1 MERLF
6 QAYLEHLRVH
16 GYSISSSHH
25 ARTVLP
31 RLFDHLRNE
40 GVEDVRAAREADLLS
55 FLRRTSERR
64 SARSGEPLTAWT
76 VFAHLTCVRAF
87 FAFLEKKGLILANPA
102 RELVLRKPERLPRA
116 LGEEEARRLMGAPP
130 HWGATGQ
137 RDRAILEV
145 LYGTGIR
152 VGECTR
158 LDLQDVDL
166 SEGRLLVR
174 NGKGRKDRVVPLVG
188 QALMA
193 LARYLREVRLALVR
207 DPKEPAVFL
216 SAIGTRLSSLVVARQ
231 VRQYG
236 KALGLRA
243 SPHVLRHSC
252 ATHLLRHGAD
262 VREIQQ
268 LLGHRALE
276 TTALYTKVDV
286 TNLREVIAR
295 AHPRERP
302 SRRRHTRGRRI
313 RAPRDSDSCGT
324 T

>member
-1 MERLF
+1 MERLLA
-6 QAYLEHLRVH
+6 AYLEHLRVH
-16 GYSISSSHH
+16 GYSPATALH
-25 ARTVLP
+25 ARGILP
-31 RLFDHLRNE
+31 RLFDHLRSE
-40 GVEDVRAAREADLLS
+40 GVSDVRAAREAELVS

-64 SARSGEPLTAWT
+64 SARSGEPLTEWT

-102 RELVLRKPERLPRA
+102 RELVLAKPQRLPRA

-130 HWGATGQ
+130 HWGASGR

-152 VGECTR
+152 LGECVR

-166 SEGRLLVR
+166 GEGRLLVR

-188 QALMA
+188 QAAAA
-193 LARYLREVRLALVR
+193 LAFYLREARDALVR
-207 DPKEPAVFL
+207 DPKQQAVFL
-216 SAIGTRLSSLVVARQ
+216 SAIGTRLSSVSLQRQ
-231 VRQYG
+231 VCHYA
-236 KALGLRA
+236 KVLGLRA

-262 VREIQQ
+262 VREIQL

-276 TTALYTKVDV
+276 TTALYTKVDI

-302 SRRRHTRGRRI
+302 RRPAK
-313 RAPRDSDSCGT
+313 RA
-324 T
+324 

>member
-1 MERLF
+1 MERLL
-6 QAYLEHLRVH
+6 ATYLEHLRIR
-16 GYSISSSHH
+16 GYSLSSSHH

-31 RLFDHLRNE
+31 RLFDHLRSE
-40 GVEDVRAAREADLLS
+40 GVDDVRAAREADLLS
-55 FLRRTSERR
+55 FIRRTSERL

-87 FAFLEKKGLILANPA
+87 FVFLEKQGEILANPA
-102 RELVLRKPERLPRA
+102 RELVLRKPQRLPRA
-116 LGEEEARRLMGAPP
+116 LGEEETRRLMAAPP
-130 HWGATGQ
+130 YWCATGQ

-152 VGECTR
+152 AGECSR

-166 SEGRLLVR
+166 GEGRLLVR
-174 NGKGRKDRVVPLVG
+174 NGKGRKDRIVPLVG
-188 QALMA
+188 QALTA
-193 LARYLREVRLALVR
+193 LARYLREVRHALVR
-207 DPKEPAVFL
+207 DPREQAVFL
-216 SAIGTRLSSLVVARQ
+216 SAIGTRLSSLLLQRQ
-231 VRQYG
+231 VGRYA
-236 KALGLRA
+236 KALGLRV

-262 VREIQQ
+262 VREIQL

-302 SRRRHTRGRRI
+302 SAK
-313 RAPRDSDSCGT
+313 RA
-324 T
+324 

>member
-1 MERLF
+1 MERLLK
-6 QAYLEHLRVH
+6 AYLEHLRIH

-25 ARTVLP
+25 ARTVIP
-31 RLFDHLRNE
+31 RLFDHLTRE
-40 GVEDVRAAREADLLS
+40 GVSDVRAAREADLVS
-55 FLRRTSERR
+55 FLRRVR
-64 SARSGEPLTAWT
+64 SQRTRSGEPVTPWT
-76 VFAHLTCVRAF
+76 VLGYLTCVRAF

-102 RELVLRKPERLPRA
+102 RELMLKKPQRLPRA
-116 LGEEEARRLMGAPP
+116 LSEDEARRLMAAPP
-130 HWGATGQ
+130 HWGASGP

-152 VGECTR
+152 VGECMR
-158 LDLQDVDL
+158 LDLSDVDL
-166 SEGRLLVR
+166 CEGRLLVR

-188 QALMA
+188 QALGA
-193 LARYLREVRLALVR
+193 LEHYLREVRHALVR
-207 DPKEPAVFL
+207 EPREQAVFL
-216 SAIGTRLSSLVVARQ
+216 SAIGTRLSSTMLERQ
-231 VRQYG
+231 VSQY
-236 KALGLRA
+236 ARRLGLRA
-243 SPHVLRHSC
+243 TPHVLRHSC

-295 AHPRERP
+295 AHPRER
-302 SRRRHTRGRRI
+302 SGRRRQTRGRRI

-324 T
+324 A